1 MRDSWSCWQEHRR
14 MAGLAHSATTQAQIQ
29 DSELAHTNILLV
41 YDLLQLVKGSVLQI
55 QICRISMTQGK
66 NKITERRPV
75 SIAEARYLEPD
86 S

>member
-1 MRDSWSCWQEHRR
+1 

-55 QICRISMTQGK
+55 QICRITMTQGK
-66 NKITERRPV
+66 NKITKRRPV
-75 SIAEARYLEPD
+75 SIAEARDLEPD